1 MIVSLWRFELRVSRH
16 LESVKECQVTGAEDV
31 SLLLGRA
38 LEMISTPEWVSLCTG
53 RHSVLLEGSDESTE
67 SVVLFLAPY
76 LCRPVVWKPRHA
88 PVALPSGGCGALVL
102 QNVGAL
108 SRPEQA
114 ELLRW
119 LENSSDRTQVV
130 STTVQPLFPLVERGL
145 FDEAL
150 YYRLNIMLLCVDAG
164 DSGGNPA
171 APSLRWENPS
181 RTARCRLSAKPREL
195 SS

>member
-1 MIVSLWRFELRVSRH
+1 MV
-16 LESVKECQVTGAEDV
+16 
-31 SLLLGRA
+31 
-38 LEMISTPEWVSLCTG
+38 STPEWISLCAG

-76 LCRPVVWKPRHA
+76 LCRPVVWKPPHA
-88 PVALPSGGCGALVL
+88 PVALPSGECGALVL

-119 LENSSDRTQVV
+119 LENSTDRTQVV

-145 FDEAL
+145 FDAAL
-150 YYRLNIMLLCVDAG
+150 YYRLNIMLLCVDAS
-164 DSGGNPA
+164 DDCGNPV
-171 APSLRWENPS
+171 PSPLPLGKSVMDRS
-181 RTARCRLSAKPREL
+181 I
-195 SS
+195 